1 MFVRIWASLWRP
13 PLVAAPQ
20 WDECYFLMLCIL
32 QRRGCSYD
40 EDHEDSNV
48 SASST
53 NPSGRMAALSGSE
66 RPLKLVLFSVS
77 LLNIRPAVMQLS
89 ASGRVLSSR
98 QKLDFLSVLYN
109 LMRCA
114 LMSCRLQLI
123 DDLSYEDVKKCYR
136 GSVSTT
142 HVATNLSLWYP
153 QHHFQP
159 SDLDLK
165 ATLRSTFNAGLHPQN
180 FAGRMRILLPQQEFF
195 QFILVT
201 AEVSDVC
208 LVSMVMERGLCLDIN
223 LWIWR
228 WTETLDSTGEL
239 TMLIPHFLFWT
250 FWPPNLQTDLRW
262 VLVSLLFQT
271 GTGRQEVSICK

>member
-1 MFVRIWASLWRP
+1 MI
-13 PLVAAPQ
+13 
-20 WDECYFLMLCIL
+20 CIL

-40 EDHEDSNV
+40 EDHEYSNV

-53 NPSGRMAALSGSE
+53 NPSGWMAALSGSE

-98 QKLDFLSVLYN
+98 QNLDLMSVLQN
-109 LMRCA
+109 LMRCD

-142 HVATNLSLWYP
+142 HLSLSHP

-159 SDLDLK
+159 SDLDLN
-165 ATLRSTFNAGLHPQN
+165 ATLRSTFKAGFHPRN
-180 FAGRMRILLPQQEFF
+180 VLTLLVE
-195 QFILVT
+195 
-201 AEVSDVC
+201 
-208 LVSMVMERGLCLDIN
+208 
-223 LWIWR
+223 
-228 WTETLDSTGEL
+228 
-239 TMLIPHFLFWT
+239 
-250 FWPPNLQTDLRW
+250 
-262 VLVSLLFQT
+262 
-271 GTGRQEVSICK
+271 